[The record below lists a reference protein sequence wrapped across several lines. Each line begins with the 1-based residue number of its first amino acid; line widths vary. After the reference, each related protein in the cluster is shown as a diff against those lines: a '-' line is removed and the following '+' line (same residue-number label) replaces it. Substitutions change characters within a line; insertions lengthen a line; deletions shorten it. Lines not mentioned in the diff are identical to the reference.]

1 MAKEILNANHQLV
14 ESLAPLYQ
22 NSLSKS
28 RRNRRE
34 GFCNILHQIVYEEA
48 CPANLTKECYR
59 ITMPYRSTMQERIFF

>member
-1 MAKEILNANHQLV
+1 MAKEMLNANHQLV

-34 GFCNILHQIVYEEA
+34 SFCNILHQIVYEQA
-48 CPANLTKECYR
+48 YLANLTKECHR
-59 ITMPYRSTMQERIFF
+59 ITMPYHSAMQERIFF